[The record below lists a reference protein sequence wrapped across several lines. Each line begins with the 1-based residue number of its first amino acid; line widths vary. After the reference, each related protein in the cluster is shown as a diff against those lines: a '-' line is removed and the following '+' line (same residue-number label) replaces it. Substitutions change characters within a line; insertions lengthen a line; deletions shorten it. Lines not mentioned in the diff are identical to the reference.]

1 MRSAICS
8 YAPHPRCSESEG
20 RGGQDHHHHQPRRR
34 AGAGRA
40 ACAAGRPRSPGQR
53 DHGQRRRQARPRA
66 HGVPRARRAG
76 RAAGDP
82 RALGEG
88 RIRPRAGEPRPRGR
102 GSRAGRA
109 AVARDAAQVR
119 ARAGGCGLRLHPDR
133 LSALAQP
140 AHGQRAHRRAA
151 RPDPDAMRV
160 LRARGP
166 VRSGRHDKARALEPE
181 PGPRDRGAAAH
192 HVRPAQYAFAAGLTR
207 ARRALRRQSLPHA
220 SAAQCAPCRGAEPW
234 RAGRSLGC
242 RLQGR
247 ASLCRARWRSLGTRG
262 GPLMKMK
269 GLGRGLDALLG
280 GEEARPH
287 DALLTLPVAR
297 IRPGRYQP
305 RTKMDQQALAE
316 LAASIRSQGLMQPL
330 LVRPVDRDRYELIAG
345 ERRWRAAQM
354 AGLEEVPT
362 LVREV
367 PDDAALAMSLIEN
380 IQRENLNPME
390 EAAGIQRLVD
400 EFKMTH
406 EQAADAVGRSRSA
419 TTNLLRLLKLAR
431 PVQEM
436 LMEGALEMGHARA
449 LLALDAAR
457 QIEAGK
463 RVAAKGLSVRETEAL
478 VQTMLRGPGVRRKRA
493 DRDLARLEEEIAER
507 LGTTVEIRTGKK
519 GTGKLVLHYSSLD
532 HLDELV
538 KKLR

>member
-1 MRSAICS
+1 
-8 YAPHPRCSESEG
+8 
-20 RGGQDHHHHQPRRR
+20 
-34 AGAGRA
+34 
-40 ACAAGRPRSPGQR
+40 
-53 DHGQRRRQARPRA
+53 
-66 HGVPRARRAG
+66 
-76 RAAGDP
+76 
-82 RALGEG
+82 
-88 RIRPRAGEPRPRGR
+88 
-102 GSRAGRA
+102 
-109 AVARDAAQVR
+109 
-119 ARAGGCGLRLHPDR
+119 
-133 LSALAQP
+133 
-140 AHGQRAHRRAA
+140 
-151 RPDPDAMRV
+151 
-160 LRARGP
+160 
-166 VRSGRHDKARALEPE
+166 
-181 PGPRDRGAAAH
+181 
-192 HVRPAQYAFAAGLTR
+192 
-207 ARRALRRQSLPHA
+207 
-220 SAAQCAPCRGAEPW
+220 
-234 RAGRSLGC
+234 
-242 RLQGR
+242 
-247 ASLCRARWRSLGTRG
+247 
-262 GPLMKMK
+262 MKSK

-280 GEEARPH
+280 GDDAAARE
-287 DALLTLPVAR
+287 ALLTLPVAR

-316 LAASIRSQGLMQPL
+316 LAASIRAQGLMQPL

-354 AGLEEVPT
+354 AGLEEVPA

-367 PDDAALAMSLIEN
+367 ADDTALAMSLIEN

-390 EAAGIQRLVD
+390 EAAGVQRLVD

-478 VQTMLRGPGVRRKRA
+478 VQTMLRGPAARRKRT
-493 DRDLARLEEEIAER
+493 DRDLARLEDEISER
-507 LGTTVEIRTGKK
+507 LGTTVEIRAGKK
-519 GTGKLVLHYSSLD
+519 GSGKIVLHYSSLE
-532 HLDELV
+532 HLDELL